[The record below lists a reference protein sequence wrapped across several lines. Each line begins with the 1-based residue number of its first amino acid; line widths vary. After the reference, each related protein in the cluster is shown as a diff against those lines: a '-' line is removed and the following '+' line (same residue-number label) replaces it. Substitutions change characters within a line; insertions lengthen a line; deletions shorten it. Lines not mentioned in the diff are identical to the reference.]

1 MKRHFI
7 TVLLTA
13 SFLAGAAHAQPA
25 APEAKTPSTNDL
37 SKVFSSDKEKNS
49 YALGLNYG
57 SGLKAQM
64 SRSSM
69 AVDEFDVDAL
79 THGFKD
85 GLGSGPALITDEE
98 KTNILKE
105 FSKIVQARVAE
116 KQKQLADEQK
126 AKGEKNLIDGPAFL
140 AKNKVQPGVITT
152 ASGLQYKVL
161 TEGAGPT
168 PGPNDEVSVN
178 YAGRVIDGTEFD
190 NSAKSGRPFTT
201 KVSGGVIPG
210 WTEVLQLMKT
220 GSKYEV
226 YIPANLAYGATARGP
241 VISPNSVL
249 IFDMELVSVKP
260 APTAPPAAPPTSSIS
275 PNSTTVL
282 TSDIIKVPSKEA
294 MDKGEKIETIKA
306 EDIEKE
312 KAKAAQ
318 P

>member
-7 TVLLTA
+7 TFLLTA
-13 SFLAGAAHAQPA
+13 SFLAGAAQAQPA
-25 APEAKTPSTNDL
+25 APEAKAQSTNDQ
-37 SKVFSSDKEKNS
+37 SNVFDKQKTS
-49 YALGLNYG
+49 YAIGLNYG
-57 SGLKAQM
+57 SGLKTQM
-64 SRSSM
+64 SHSAM
-69 AVDEFDVDAL
+69 TVDEFDVEAL
-79 THGFKD
+79 AHGFKD
-85 GLGSGPALITDEE
+85 GLGSGPTLITDEE
-98 KTNILKE
+98 KTNILND
-105 FSKIVQARVAE
+105 FSKIVKARVAA
-116 KQKQLADEQK
+116 KQQQMADEQK
-126 AKGEKNLIDGPAFL
+126 AKAEKNLVDGPAFL

-161 TEGAGPT
+161 TEGTGPA

-226 YIPANLAYGATARGP
+226 YIPANLAYGPTARGP
-241 VISPNSVL
+241 VIAPNSVL

-260 APTAPPAAPPTSSIS
+260 AQAAPPAAPPTSSAA
-275 PNSTTVL
+275 PVSTTVL
-282 TSDIIKVPSKEA
+282 TSDIIKVPSKAEL
-294 MDKGEKIETIKA
+294 DKGAKIETIKA
-306 EDIEKE
+306 EDLEKE

-318 P
+318 Q